1 MTYLYHYKK
10 GIITKVKDSNSCFNN
25 GVAYDPVNKLIFL
38 GQSLENNI
46 RVYKYDS
53 NGEINF
59 IRDIY
64 LGYKMDNLI
73 FDETS
78 RILSVGMI
86 GFGGYNGLAEIYPD
100 KNFEIKIPFY
110 DIIDD
115 NLSSAIKINNKIY
128 IVTPLSNYLLF
139 CE

>member
-1 MTYLYHYKK
+1 
-10 GIITKVKDSNSCFNN
+10 
-25 GVAYDPVNKLIFL
+25 
-38 GQSLENNI
+38 
-46 RVYKYDS
+46 
-53 NGEINF
+53 
-59 IRDIY
+59 
-64 LGYKMDNLI
+64 MDNLF

-78 RILSVGMI
+78 RILSVGMF

-115 NLSSAIKINNKIY
+115 TLSSAIKINNKIY
-128 IVTPLSNYLLF
+128 IVTPHSNYLLF